1 MLLGGRYTSPFSRRV
16 AVSLRYLGFEYEHK
30 AINAWSNLAEMRSY
44 NPVGRVPALVLDNGE
59 VLFDSNA
66 ILDYLDFIVGP
77 EKALTPLEEPARHGV
92 MRIIVCAM
100 GALEKMVHSV
110 YEVTMP
116 PEEKVHDPWI
126 DHNLSQTELGLD
138 WLDQIGQ
145 TPWMAGER
153 LTQADI
159 TTTIVAQFAL
169 ARFPESFA
177 PGTYPNLD
185 SLSAR
190 VMELPAWQET
200 VPAPDEAKLKV
211 SIPTEED

>member
-1 MLLGGRYTSPFSRRV
+1 MLLVGRYTSPFSRRV

-30 AINAWSNLAEMRSY
+30 AINAWSNLSEMRSY

-66 ILDYLDFIVGP
+66 ILDYLDFQVGP
-77 EKALTPLEEPARHGV
+77 ERALTPLTEPERHGV
-92 MRIIVCAM
+92 MRILVCAM

-110 YEVTMP
+110 YEVTMH
-116 PEEKVHDPWI
+116 PEEKVHEPWI
-126 DHNLSQTELGLD
+126 DHNLDQTALGLE

-159 TTTIVAQFAL
+159 TTTVVAQFAL
-169 ARFPESFA
+169 ARFPERFP
-177 PGTYPNLD
+177 PGTFPHLD
-185 SLSAR
+185 GLGAR

-200 VPAPDEAKLKV
+200 IPAPEEAKMKV
-211 SIPTEED
+211 SLPDEE

>member
-1 MLLGGRYTSPFSRRV
+1 MLLVGRYTSPFSKRV
-16 AVSLRYLGFEYEHK
+16 AFSLRYLGFDYEHK
-30 AINAWSNLAEMRSY
+30 AINAWNNLAEMRSY

-66 ILDYLDFIVGP
+66 ILDYLDFLVGP
-77 EKALTPLEEPARHGV
+77 ERALTPLEEPARHGV
-92 MRIIVCAM
+92 MRIVVCAM

-110 YEVTMP
+110 YEVTMH

-126 DHNLSQTELGLD
+126 DHNLSQTELGLE
-138 WLDQIGQ
+138 WLNQVGH

-159 TTTIVAQFAL
+159 TTTIVVQFAL
-169 ARFPESFA
+169 ARFPERFA
-177 PGTYPNLD
+177 PGTYSNLD
-185 SLSAR
+185 NLSAR

-200 VPAPDEAKLKV
+200 VPSPDEAQMKV
-211 SIPTEED
+211 RIPTED